1 MNAIELKVFIDS
13 IGREDSIYKV
23 DKRIC
28 KFMEEN
34 NLTQMIQDSVNA
46 IHKGGVKKDILKED
60 FYKGIKRANKMC
72 SSLSDDVKT
81 SL

>member
-1 MNAIELKVFIDS
+1 
-13 IGREDSIYKV
+13 
-23 DKRIC
+23 
-28 KFMEEN
+28 MEEN
-34 NLTQMIQDSVNA
+34 NLTQMIQDRYNTSY
-46 IHKGGVKKDILKED
+46 KDGKKKDLLTED